1 MAELRLY
8 LAEKDISTNDEA
20 KNLLE
25 TAWLDYEEETTDF
38 ERPKLEVVYEDEEK
52 LYVGLNEIRE
62 GLEDLDLSGFE
73 RRF

>member
-1 MAELRLY
+1 MAELKLY
-8 LAEKDISTNDEA
+8 LTERDNSSDDEA

-25 TAWLDYEEETTDF
+25 TAWLDYEQETTDF
-38 ERPKLEVVYEDEEK
+38 ERPKLEVVYEDEEN

-62 GLEDLDLSGFE
+62 GLEKLDLSGFE

>member
-1 MAELRLY
+1 MAELKLY
-8 LAEKDISTNDEA
+8 LPENDISSNDDV
-20 KNLLE
+20 KDLLE
-25 TAWLDYEEETTDF
+25 TGWLDYEEETTDF
-38 ERPKLEVVYEDEEK
+38 ERPKLEVVYEDEEN

>member
-1 MAELRLY
+1 MTDLRLY
-8 LAEKDISTNDEA
+8 LAEKNVSTNEEA

-38 ERPKLEVVYEDEEK
+38 ERPKLEVAYEDEEK

-62 GLEDLDLSGFE
+62 GLEDLDLSSFE